1 MVIPPKYMVSKV
13 VETIKKNTNRS
24 LCRKFVFLKKVY
36 WDIKGLWGKGYFVST
51 VGINEEVIRRYV
63 QSQEDGRDTE
73 LGGDPELGGNTGMT
87 ESDLGG
93 NDTGMSI
100 SDLENDTEITN
111 GQMDNE

>member
-1 MVIPPKYMVSKV
+1 MDSKV
-13 VETIKKNTNRS
+13 SSIVITSVLAFALIAGILSTFVNT
-24 LCRKFVFLKKVY
+24 VA
-36 WDIKGLWGKGYFVST
+36 
-51 VGINEEVIRRYV
+51 
-63 QSQEDGRDTE
+63 QEDGRDTE
-73 LGGDPELGGNTGMT
+73 LGGDPELGGDTGMT